1 MSEQWGGA
9 ARAACAVH
17 PDRQALAACSRCGT
31 FSCEE
36 CLSRSPAGQPPLC
49 AACVARTSVSQ
60 LPWDYRED
68 LGWMKAWFRS
78 LSAILLRP
86 GVTFSTAKPDGD
98 VGGSILFSL
107 LAWLLAF
114 LPTFAVFAFFG
125 AMIPAMF
132 GDSSNTTPVIRAI
145 LMGSVAFMALMVLLL
160 AVFGMVFTIIMAAFD
175 HLVMLMFGKPRGFD
189 TTLRGA
195 ALSLA
200 PYLLGLI
207 PVCGLYIAPIWSI
220 VVRVFA
226 YKELHRTTAGV
237 AVLGALAVPI
247 VMAVLMCGLYMIGLM
262 IGLGAGSR

>member
-1 MSEQWGGA
+1 
-9 ARAACAVH
+9 
-17 PDRQALAACSRCGT
+17 
-31 FSCEE
+31 
-36 CLSRSPAGQPPLC
+36 
-49 AACVARTSVSQ
+49 
-60 LPWDYRED
+60 
-68 LGWMKAWFRS
+68 
-78 LSAILLRP
+78 
-86 GVTFSTAKPDGD
+86 